1 MKRRAIRFFN
11 RTVFWDQEQAAPC
24 RDGARQHRNERWRI
38 MSDRGTVKVQ
48 EGWTGPGS
56 RDGVITPLKPEEDG
70 LHVSL
75 DTKGAYEWWYFDA
88 HLETGHTIVVFF
100 YRANPNPGLGG
111 KPGVEIVI
119 LRPDGNK
126 TQVFIP
132 YRKSDFTA
140 ARDKPEVRIG
150 KNYMKVLKSVKGLP
164 VYEIHIEEKNIGCHL
179 TYRAE
184 VNGWKPGTGLSNF
197 GTMGYFAWVI
207 PFARASV
214 EGTIT
219 DGKREIVVTGIGYHD
234 HNWLNF
240 NFARIIDYWMWGRV
254 YSKSYTLSYAYIQ
267 CNSKMDRH
275 AVKVLML
282 AEGKEVILSTGEF
295 DFIKEEFEYNPAAK
309 HRFPRKVTIRVPGE
323 LETVL
328 SVNKV
333 MEAEDMLENFNPVLR
348 FIAKNI
354 VRLKPGYFRLLSDFS
369 MRVTR
374 KGKTHREKGTTLH
387 EIVLFKS
394 AE

>member
-1 MKRRAIRFFN
+1 
-11 RTVFWDQEQAAPC
+11 
-24 RDGARQHRNERWRI
+24 
-38 MSDRGTVKVQ
+38 MSDRRGVKVH
-48 EGWTGPGS
+48 EGWTGPGR
-56 RDGVITPLKPEEDG
+56 RDTVITPLKPEEDG

-75 DTKGAYEWWYFDA
+75 ATKGAYEWWYFDA

-100 YRANPNPGLGG
+100 HRANPNPGIAGKIGVEMVLVRPDGRKIRTFVPYG
-111 KPGVEIVI
+111 RSDFSAASDAPDVRIGENFIRAKPGVQG
-119 LRPDGNK
+119 P
-126 TQVFIP
+126 
-132 YRKSDFTA
+132 
-140 ARDKPEVRIG
+140 
-150 KNYMKVLKSVKGLP
+150 P
-164 VYEIHIEEKNIGCHL
+164 VYEIYLKEEGLGCHL
-179 TYRAE
+179 TYQAQ

-214 EGTIT
+214 RGSIT
-219 DGKREIVVTGIGYHD
+219 DGEREIAVTGIGYHD

-254 YSKSYTLSYAYIQ
+254 YSKSYTLSFAFIQ
-267 CNSKMDRH
+267 CNDKMDRH

-282 AEGKEVILSTGEF
+282 AKGKEVILSTGEF
-295 DFIKEEFEYNPAAK
+295 DFIKEDFEYNPVAK
-309 HRFPRKVTIRVPGE
+309 HRYPRKVTIRVPGE
-323 LETVL
+323 LEATL

-333 MEAEDMLENFNPVLR
+333 MEAEDMLDNFNPVLR

-354 VRLKPGYFRLLSDFS
+354 VRLKPGYFRLVSDFS
-369 MRVTR
+369 LRITR
-374 KGKTHREKGTTLH
+374 KGKTPIETGTTLH